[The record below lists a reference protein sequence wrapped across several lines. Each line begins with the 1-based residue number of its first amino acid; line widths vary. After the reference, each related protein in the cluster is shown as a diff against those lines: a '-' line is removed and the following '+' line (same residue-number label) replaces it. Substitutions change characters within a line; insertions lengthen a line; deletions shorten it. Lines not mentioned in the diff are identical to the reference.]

1 MKIDMPKQQ
10 EKEEFLLKLQQIEKD
25 LYIIAKT
32 RVKDEN
38 ETADII
44 QDTIIAAFENYHRLR
59 QKEFFKTWMI
69 RILIN
74 HCNSYYRKRRHVI
87 FLEDYQKQEKA
98 QGDMLKDNMS
108 FQELI
113 QDLDK
118 EEKTILTLYYQ
129 LQYTT
134 KEIGQILHKKD
145 STIRSKIKRA
155 KEKLKRQYEGGN
167 QDE

>member
-1 MKIDMPKQQ
+1 MKRNVPKQQ
-10 EKEEFLLKLQQIEKD
+10 EKEEFLAKLQAIEKD
-25 LYIIAKT
+25 LYLIAKV
-32 RVKDEN
+32 RIKDEN
-38 ETADII
+38 DIADVL
-44 QDTIIAAFENYHRLR
+44 QDTIILAFENYSNLR

-74 HCNSYYRKRRHVI
+74 HCNNYYRKRRHVI
-87 FLEDYQKQEKA
+87 FLEDYQNQDKEE
-98 QGDMLKDNMS
+98 GNDLKDNMS

-113 QDLDK
+113 QHLDK

-145 STIRSKIKRA
+145 STVRSKIKRA
-155 KEKLKRQYEGGN
+155 KEKLKKEQKGGM
-167 QDE
+167 